1 MPVTKPAFTVG
12 IEEEYL
18 VVDRETRDLM
28 KSPPEG
34 MWDGLKEILG
44 EKVGPEFLKAQIEVG
59 TQVANRL
66 DEAMEDLGSMR
77 TALDGVVAEY
87 GGALIASSTH
97 PSAEWWSQETT
108 DHDRYRELAS
118 DLQQVARRLVICG
131 MHVHVGIEDPDL
143 RIDMMNQV
151 KYFLPHILALSTSSP
166 FWTGRNTGLK
176 CYRLSVFQSL
186 PRTGIPEEFSSWRE
200 YERHVDILVGAGIIE
215 DPTKLW
221 WDIRPSHRYPTLEM
235 RISDMATRLQDG
247 ITIAAFYLC
256 LLHMMYRMRLNN
268 HRWRMYSPAL
278 ISENVWRAQ
287 RYGHEGSMIDFGRG
301 ELVPFADLIE
311 ELIEMTSEDAE
322 ALGVS
327 RHMEHARKIVVEGTS
342 ADRQLAAY
350 EAAIA
355 TGADHG
361 EALQAV
367 VDHLIVDTLHGL

>member
-1 MPVTKPAFTVG
+1 MPVSKPAFTVG

-18 VVDRETRDLM
+18 VVDRESRDLM
-28 KSPPEG
+28 KSPPSG
-34 MWDGLKEILG
+34 MWKGLTEILG

-59 TQVANRL
+59 TQVATDLNG
-66 DEAMEDLGSMR
+66 AMEDLRSMR
-77 TALDGVVAEY
+77 LALDEVVTEY
-87 GGALIASSTH
+87 GGALVASSTH

-108 DHDRYRELAS
+108 DQDRYRELAS

-143 RIDMMNQV
+143 RIDMMNQF
-151 KYFLPHILALSTSSP
+151 KYFLPHVLALSTSSP

-176 CYRLSVFQSL
+176 CYRLSVFQTL

-235 RISDMATRLQDG
+235 RISDVATRLEDG
-247 ITIAAFYLC
+247 ITIAAFYLGI
-256 LLHMMYRMRLNN
+256 LHMLYRMRLNN

-287 RYGHEGSMIDFGRG
+287 RYGHEATLIDFGRG
-301 ELVPFADLIE
+301 ELVPYGELIE
-311 ELIEMTSEDAE
+311 ELIEMTSIDAE
-322 ALGVS
+322 ILGIS
-327 RHMEHARKIVVEGTS
+327 KHMEHARQIVAEGTS

-350 EAAIA
+350 EAAILA
-355 TGADHG
+355 GANHS
-361 EALQAV
+361 EALQNV
-367 VDHLIVDTLHGL
+367 VDHLMVDTLHGL